1 VKKIMGRK
9 GNRCLR
15 HVKRLM
21 LTMYSWAQLVGL
33 VGRRMVAKEI
43 KVIKE
48 SVLVIRK
55 QIALVRNSWT
65 DSTPEN
71 SRHIQGALG
80 YGPATGSYGSVDG

>member
-21 LTMYSWAQLVGL
+21 LTMYSWTQLVGL
-33 VGRRMVAKEI
+33 VERRMVAKEI

-55 QIALVRNSWT
+55 LIALVRNSWT
-65 DSTPEN
+65 GSTPEN
-71 SRHIQGALG
+71 SNAFRFYRRSTWLWPDHWGM
-80 YGPATGSYGSVDG
+80 